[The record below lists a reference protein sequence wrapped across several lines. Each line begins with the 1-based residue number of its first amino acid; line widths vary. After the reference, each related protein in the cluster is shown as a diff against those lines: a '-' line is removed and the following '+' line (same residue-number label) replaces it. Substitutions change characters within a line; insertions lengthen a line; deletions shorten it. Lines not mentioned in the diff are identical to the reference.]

1 MDSPVSP
8 FRAVDVVSSEDELP
22 ITPLS
27 KSWEHID
34 DQGCGDSLDLASVH
48 DRAEEFEMRENE
60 DVMEFDAETG
70 GDLPLSSGLA
80 EALNPS
86 LHTTVAAVEW
96 NQMIASSF
104 GQYRSIHS
112 ELSFPWET
120 GVMADIFGTSSQLSL
135 PHCVGISEQ
144 MSLTIRDGV
153 NVAAGNDTDVLP
165 HDAKY
170 LSAVQSLKDVP
181 YFENKAHRLELACGL
196 WMDILSI
203 DWTASEV
210 GSHLSAS
217 LLTDTSGDEA
227 VSILRASFGVKS
239 PSTLIK
245 RANAFKQFVQWHNR
259 SGYGTLNNSQPL
271 PLEERAVWEY
281 FVYLRELRLVQ
292 SRGYTV
298 PSSFLEAV
306 RFGKFTLGLKHT
318 EPILESRRLL
328 GFAALEKRDKGPS
341 QQAPGLEIEHVRRL
355 HCILREAGNDID
367 RLGAGCFLICLYSR
381 ARWSDVRYIDHV
393 EIIEGRFG
401 AMTLFTVEHKTASV
415 GLRREQYLP
424 LVVPWEGIVN
434 EDWIKIFMEV
444 YEKCGLDLHK
454 RPLGPLLPAPKATGH
469 FCARP
474 LTTSEAACWL
484 RALLEGTKDASA
496 LRSHSLKASLLIW
509 SAKAGFDKETRAV
522 LGHHSSAVQGSD
534 VVYSRHLQT
543 RALRK
548 LSMLLRRV
556 RVGLNI
562 EDDQMKEFGIMGTPT
577 ATTPM
582 PRTPGLVAPLAPSL
596 EVQEEE
602 RIVQHDAAALED
614 AIEVAQGF
622 EDLESVKEETLSLEN
637 IEKEAESI
645 TLFPLDVVQQ
655 GLVEIESSS
664 GSSSDSSSS
673 NESSEDLE
681 RPAATFSHPRYSE
694 EVPAD
699 RDYYRH
705 CKSGILH
712 SCEVGKQV
720 AICKVKINSNYKLM
734 SRTMQVRFAKCI
746 RCFPRNNNRLR
757 SLGEVVG
764 ALDSAVK
771 RRSH

>member
-1 MDSPVSP
+1 MDSPNSP
-8 FRAVDVVSSEDELP
+8 FRAVDVVSSDDELP
-22 ITPLS
+22 AIPS
-27 KSWEHID
+27 AESWERID
-34 DQGCGDSLDLASVH
+34 DQGFGDSLDLASVH
-48 DRAEEFEMRENE
+48 ERVEEFEMRGDE
-60 DVMEFDAETG
+60 DFTELGVETG
-70 GDLPLSSGLA
+70 GDMSLSNISADTQNSPLQ
-80 EALNPS
+80 
-86 LHTTVAAVEW
+86 TTVNAAEW

-104 GQYRSIHS
+104 GQYRSLHS
-112 ELSFPWET
+112 DLSFPWET
-120 GVMADIFGTSSQLSL
+120 GVMADIFGTTSQLSL
-135 PHCVGISEQ
+135 PQCIGIGEQ
-144 MSLTIRDGV
+144 LSHTAHGAV
-153 NVAAGNDTDVLP
+153 VVATGSNTDVLP

-181 YFENKAHRLELACGL
+181 YFENKAHKLELACGF

-203 DWTASEV
+203 DWAASEV
-210 GSHLSAS
+210 GAHLSTS
-217 LLTDTSGDEA
+217 LLTDSSGDEA
-227 VSILRASFGVKS
+227 VGILRASFGVKS

-245 RANAFKQFVQWHNR
+245 RANAFKQFIQWHNK
-259 SGYGTLNNSQPL
+259 SGYGTLNNCQPL
-271 PLEERAVWEY
+271 PLKERAVWEY
-281 FVYLRELRLVQ
+281 FVYLKELRLVQ

-306 RFGKFTLGLKHT
+306 RFCKFTLGLKNT
-318 EPILESRRLL
+318 APILESRRLL
-328 GFAALEKRDKGPS
+328 CFAALEKRDKGPS
-341 QQAPGLEIEHVRRL
+341 QQAPGLEIEHVKRL

-454 RPLGPLLPAPKATGH
+454 RPLGPLLPAPKVTGH

-484 RALLEGTKDASA
+484 RALLEGTKDSGS

-562 EDDQMKEFGIMGTPT
+562 EDEQMKEFGIMGTP
-577 ATTPM
+577 AAATPM
-582 PRTPGLVAPLAPSL
+582 PRTPGLVAPCAPSSD
-596 EVQEEE
+596 VREEA
-602 RIVQHDAAALED
+602 RIVQPDVTALDD
-614 AIEVAQGF
+614 AIETAQGL
-622 EDLESVKEETLSLEN
+622 EDFESVKEETLTLEN
-637 IEKEAESI
+637 IESQAENI
-645 TLFPLDVVQQ
+645 TLFPLGVVQQ

-673 NESSEDLE
+673 YESSEDLE
-681 RPAATFSHPRYSE
+681 RPAATFSHAP
-694 EVPAD
+694 
-699 RDYYRH
+699 
-705 CKSGILH
+705 
-712 SCEVGKQV
+712 
-720 AICKVKINSNYKLM
+720 
-734 SRTMQVRFAKCI
+734 
-746 RCFPRNNNRLR
+746 
-757 SLGEVVG
+757 
-764 ALDSAVK
+764 
-771 RRSH
+771 